1 MIEEIEVGG
10 DIPVAPTLDSE
21 REASPDFQ
29 TAFLVGKDGET
40 VEVIYIGEIDAGR
53 HLLVAPHQAWHRQS
67 SKRKFT
73 GLSKPLQLEVA
84 CCSVDAREEML
95 DQPMMKVWMGLV
107 TDQVI
112 SALRVVM
119 DKDARDAL
127 NYTFGVEGDPGFLPH
142 VLALAHLAQEQF
154 SFVSAESALE
164 GERPDVAPLPTV
176 GGSGQAGDSLQT
188 RVSHL
193 ETSLNVIQATLDK
206 LVERT
211 APTSERRV
219 TLTFAPKPKI
229 IPASPKSSTSLK
241 LYESKEPYTDFKAF
255 IISVPFIG
263 PRRGGSSNQCGGGTS
278 SSGGHAEDDEFRPE
292 WITQASGVG
301 STPIGCCTTST
312 GWSRSSFG
320 VGRRSRRRWIAQWC
334 LGHLPVFVGQA
345 DGDPIPADVGEDS
358 KSKSLQGGSSLGFH
372 IWWSSWRSQCR
383 RGRFE
388 ASGCSSTCSS
398 SSPTRSSRGHQLP
411 SGAFDAGRL
420 DQHCATSRSSTY
432 HPVGKGVDRA
442 QESHW
447 LLTVRG
453 LQEEFWTT

>member
-1 MIEEIEVGG
+1 MIEEIVVGG

-219 TLTFAPKPKI
+219 TFAPKPKI
-229 IPASPKSSTSLK
+229 IPASPKSPTSLK
-241 LYESKEPYTDFKAF
+241 SSTSQRSPTQTSKPSSSRYPSLDPGVVAAAISAGVEPQALEDMQKMMSSDLSGSRRLRESALRPSAAAPPQPGGAEVLSESEEEAEEDGLPSGASDTFQSSLDKLTEILSLLTLEKTRKAKASKVDQALDS
-255 IISVPFIG
+255 IS
-263 PRRGGSSNQCGGGTS
+263 GGAHGEVSAGGG
-278 SSGGHAEDDEFRPE
+278 GLKRAAAARRALR
-292 WITQASGVG
+292 QA
-301 STPIGCCTTST
+301 
-312 GWSRSSFG
+312 
-320 VGRRSRRRWIAQWC
+320 
-334 LGHLPVFVGQA
+334 
-345 DGDPIPADVGEDS
+345 
-358 KSKSLQGGSSLGFH
+358 
-372 IWWSSWRSQCR
+372 
-383 RGRFE
+383 
-388 ASGCSSTCSS
+388 
-398 SSPTRSSRGHQLP
+398 TRSSRGHQLP

-447 LLTVRG
+447 LLSHCSLLCVV
-453 LQEEFWTT
+453 